1 MNWIERRRRR
11 ARLRLLLRGAL
22 SFAALLALACGA
34 GLALPR
40 EVLIRTQEVM
50 ARPPETIWRVLL
62 DFDGMPLWRSDLT
75 RLERLPDLAGL
86 PAWREV
92 GKHATR
98 VMALTVA
105 EPPRRLILRR
115 TVSGSL
121 SLPIRTFE
129 LVPASATAGTLV
141 TLSELT
147 RVNNPLWRV
156 LWRIR
161 PPRGELVR
169 LLRDLDQRVA
179 GGHRQ
184 VARNPE

>member
-1 MNWIERRRRR
+1 
-11 ARLRLLLRGAL
+11 LRLLLRGAL
-22 SFAALLALACGA
+22 GLAAVLALAWGA

-129 LVPASATAGTLV
+129 LVPAQTAGTLV
-141 TLSELT
+141 TLTELI

-169 LLRDLDQRVA
+169 LLRDLDQRLVGA
-179 GGHRQ
+179 HRQ
-184 VARNPE
+184 VAKEP